1 MADLPIIS
9 LFSGA
14 GGLDLGFHKAGFQT
28 VWANE
33 FDKHIWAT
41 FRHNFPNT
49 YLEQRSITQVDADE
63 VPKALGLIGS
73 PPCQSWSEAGS
84 QRGIQD
90 ARGQLFHD
98 YIRVLK
104 AKQPLF
110 FLAENVSGILQT
122 KHSQAVERITRDF
135 TQAGYEVSITMV
147 NANDYDVPQERHRV
161 FFVGYRKDLSK
172 KFIMSAAK
180 ANSVTLRDAIWD
192 LQNTSKPAQDGNR
205 ANQSL
210 EIPNHEFWI
219 GDFSSQ
225 YMSRNRVRNWS
236 EPSFT
241 IQASGRHA
249 PLHPQAPR
257 MQQLSRDVFQF
268 MPGQEHLYRC
278 LSIREAARVQSFPD
292 TFEFLYDNL
301 ANGYKMV
308 GNAVPPLLAQ
318 NIAQQIRADLFEQTV
333 LAVPQKNLRQEPLFE
348 ILNTEYA

>member
-1 MADLPIIS
+1 MPELPIIS
-9 LFSGA
+9 LFSGG

-49 YLEQRSITQVDADE
+49 YLEQRSITEVESNQ
-63 VPKALGLIGS
+63 VPKALGLIGG

-98 YIRVLK
+98 YIRVLE

-122 KHSQAVERITRDF
+122 KHQPAVEGITRDF
-135 TQAGYEVSITMV
+135 SKAGYEVTITMV

-161 FFVGYRKDLSK
+161 FFVGYREDLRK
-172 KFIMSAAK
+172 KFVMPTAK
-180 ANSVTLRDAIWD
+180 ANSLTLKDAIWD
-192 LQNTSKPAQDGNR
+192 LQNTSKPAQAGNR
-205 ANQSL
+205 ANKLL

-219 GDFSSQ
+219 GDFSSHF
-225 YMSRNRVRNWS
+225 MSRNRVRSWS

-257 MQQLSRDVFQF
+257 MQQVSRDVFRF
-268 MPGQEHLYRC
+268 MPSQEHLYRR

-292 TFEFLYDNL
+292 SFEFFYDNL

-318 NIAQQIRADLFEQTV
+318 HIAQQIQIDLFEQTTT
-333 LAVPQKNLRQEPLFE
+333 LLPQKNLQQEPLCE
-348 ILNTEYA
+348 ILTSEYA